1 MGQLAD
7 ARTFLAGVLAPIAP
21 AVPFSRSVDKPDKPV
36 FALDVRAVH
45 RPRTL
50 RDTFGYTVDT
60 YLLPGLESPV
70 NAEGRIDELLTATLS
85 LLDLHDGT
93 GGTVSWETATVT
105 TYADLGRAALIVI
118 TAHPEETT
126 P

>member
-7 ARTFLAGVLAPIAP
+7 ARAFLAGVLAPVAP
-21 AVPFSRSVDKPDKPV
+21 SVPFSRTIDKPPKPV

-50 RDTFGYTVDT
+50 RDTYGYTVDT
-60 YLLPGLESPV
+60 YLLPGLEDV
-70 NAEGRIDELLTATLS
+70 AQAETRIDELLTNTLS
-85 LLDLHDGT
+85 LLDSHRGA
-93 GGTVSWETATVT
+93 GGTLTWETATVT

-118 TAHPEETT
+118 TAHPEET